1 MKIFVALFISFLF
14 LETQAQNN
22 AKDSSGTQ
30 PVDTS
35 AFKKV
40 EKEASFPGGD
50 AAWKKYLEKNM
61 DIDMLAKKVRLPRKA
76 KQLVQTAII
85 QFVVG
90 RDGQIEDI
98 KTLNP
103 EEVDPAFR
111 KEAERLISISPAWT
125 PAEQDGRKVRAYRKQ
140 PITFMLEK
148 D

>member
-1 MKIFVALFISFLF
+1 M
-14 LETQAQNN
+14 QAQNN
-22 AKDSSGTQ
+22 AKDSPGTQ

-40 EKEASFPGGD
+40 EKEAAFPGGD
-50 AAWKKYLEKNM
+50 AAWKKFVEKNM
-61 DIDMLAKKVRLPRKA
+61 DVEMLSKKVRMPRKA
-76 KQLVQTAII
+76 KQIIQTAII

-90 RDGQIEDI
+90 RDGHVEDI

-111 KEAERLISISPAWT
+111 KEAERIISISPAWT

-140 PITFMLEK
+140 PITFMLER